1 MKCGVLLDF
10 DTNIDLQLLVL
21 KSISGTGVVCV
32 LLGPYPT
39 KLVDLRVKIACEDGW
54 DEADQEMGALEPP
67 PQSRKQ

>member
-32 LLGPYPT
+32 LFGPYPT
-39 KLVDLRVKIACEDGW
+39 KLVDLRGKIACEDG
-54 DEADQEMGALEPP
+54 
-67 PQSRKQ
+67 

>member
-39 KLVDLRVKIACEDGW
+39 KLVDLRVKIACEDG
-54 DEADQEMGALEPP
+54 
-67 PQSRKQ
+67 